1 MFTAQQ
7 IILHLVGDY
16 ILQNQWMATDKTKS
30 HFVAFLHV
38 VLYTSIFAFAT
49 VSPSALFVIGAT
61 HFVIDRWRL
70 ARYVIWLRDGCPCK
84 VPSIKEPDTYP
95 EPIPMWLIIVVDNTM
110 HLIINGLAIYY
121 L

>member
-1 MFTAQQ
+1 MLTAQQ

-16 ILQNQWMATDKTKS
+16 ILQNQWMATNKTKS
-30 HFVAFLHV
+30 HYAAFIHAG
-38 VLYTSIFAFAT
+38 LYTDVFIFATF
-49 VSPSALFVIGAT
+49 SPFALFVIGVT

-70 ARYVIWLRDGCPCK
+70 ARYVIWLSNGASIE